1 MGTPVAMYAS
11 SMATQSLKSLRMKM
25 ECIRFD
31 SAKSG
36 RAQGG
41 TTCDTVLI
49 TPCSQTH
56 VTVNDMHGA
65 SA

>member
-36 RAQGG
+36 NAQGG
-41 TTCDTVLI
+41 TTCTTALSL
-49 TPCSQTH
+49 PGSQTH
-56 VTVNDMHGA
+56 ITVNDMPRD